1 MQQQPHAQRPLLA
14 VDVDGVISLFGF
26 DEPPEQAPCKFQLI
40 DGMAHCIS
48 LEVGERLRRLAPHFE
63 MVWATGWEDRANE
76 YLLHLLGLQML
87 PVIRFGGA
95 AEFGSAHW
103 KLGPIEAY
111 AAGRSL
117 AWIDDSLDDECRGWA
132 EARPEPTLLVET
144 QPHSGLLDAQ
154 VDVLIQWAGAEP
166 APGAEAAA
174 GA

>member
-1 MQQQPHAQRPLLA
+1 MQHPPHSQRPILA

-48 LEVGERLRRLAPHFE
+48 LEVGERLRRLAPYFD

-76 YLLHLLGLQML
+76 YLLHLLGLHLM

-132 EARPEPTLLVET
+132 ARRAEPTLLVET
-144 QPHSGLLDAQ
+144 EPERGLLEAQ
-154 VDVLIQWAGAEP
+154 VGILVQWATGEQPPEQPPPSA
-166 APGAEAAA
+166 
-174 GA
+174 